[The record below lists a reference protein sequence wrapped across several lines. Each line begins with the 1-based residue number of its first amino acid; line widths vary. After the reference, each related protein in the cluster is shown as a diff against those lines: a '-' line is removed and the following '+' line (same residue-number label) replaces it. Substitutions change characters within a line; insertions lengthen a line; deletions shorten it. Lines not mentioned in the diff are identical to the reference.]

1 VTAPE
6 TKYARNGD
14 IHLAYQV
21 IGDGPVDLVYIAGQ
35 VSHLEAIWDL
45 PKYALFLERLASFS
59 RLIVYDKRGTGASD
73 RAVDLHSIEEQ
84 MDDLRCVMDAVASE
98 RAVLFGAQDGAS
110 IAMLFA
116 ATYPARTQ
124 ALVTFSTW
132 ARFVQAPDY
141 PLGLSPKWA
150 DSLADDIEAAFGD
163 RELNEQLAIGTNPSL
178 AGDPQTLDYMM
189 RLGKL
194 STSPSTGMALLRM
207 YMATDLRP
215 VLPAISV
222 PTLVLSRA
230 GDATPFG
237 PPHARYIADHIPG
250 SRYVELPGV
259 DPFIPAGDLGVIAD
273 EIEEFVTGERHATET
288 ERVLATIL
296 YTDFVESTRRSA
308 ELGDRAWSDVIDRH
322 DLIVRRELERFRG
335 LMVRHTGDG
344 VLARFDGPARGI
356 KCATLIRESVATLGV
371 DIRAGLHTG
380 EVELRGREPRGI
392 AMNIGARVMETAGA
406 GEILVSQTVKDL
418 VFGSGIEFADRGAHE
433 LKGVPGEWRLYAVS

>member
-1 VTAPE
+1 MPPQTR
-6 TKYARNGD
+6 YARNGD

-21 IGDGPVDLVYIAGQ
+21 TGDGPIDLVYIAGQ

-45 PKYALFLERLASFS
+45 PKYARFLERLASFS

-84 MDDLRCVMDAVASE
+84 MDDLRCVMDAAGSE

-110 IAMLFA
+110 IAMIFA
-116 ATYPARTQ
+116 ATYPARTK
-124 ALVTFSTW
+124 ALITFSTRS
-132 ARFVQAPDY
+132 RFMEAPDY
-141 PLGLSPKWA
+141 PWGLRPKWA
-150 DSLADDIEAAFGD
+150 ERLTKDIEAAFGD
-163 RELNEQLAIGTNPSL
+163 RQANEFLAIGTNPSL
-178 AGDPQTLDYMM
+178 AGDPETLDFMM

-194 STSPSTGMALLRM
+194 STSPSTGMALLSM
-207 YMATDLRP
+207 YMAADLRP
-215 VLPAISV
+215 VLPAVSV
-222 PTLVLSRA
+222 PTLVLARSD
-230 GDATPFG
+230 DAQFG
-237 PPHARYIADHIPG
+237 PPHARYIAERVPGAKYVEIPG
-250 SRYVELPGV
+250 A
-259 DPFIPAGDLGVIAD
+259 DPFIPAGDLDVITD
-273 EIEEFVTGERHATET
+273 EIEEFVTGARHAAEI

-322 DLIVRRELERFRG
+322 DQIVERELERFRG
-335 LMVRHTGDG
+335 QMVRHTGDG

-380 EVELRGREPRGI
+380 EVELRGPEPRGI

-418 VFGSGIEFADRGAHE
+418 VFGSGIEFADRGTHE
-433 LKGVPGEWRLYAVS
+433 LKGVPGEWHLFAVEA